1 MRSLSAIAI
10 CILLALL
17 IRADGVA
24 TPVPDAKGKPA
35 SNSQPGKT
43 PVRQLEIQ
51 FDQAEEDEN
60 RSIGIYTHATIID
73 GDTVIHCVKAIM
85 HRKDHILDVKG
96 DVTIRNPQADVSG
109 DGGTVD
115 YTSHVRTAT
124 LIGNVVMIIKP
135 KKTDELQTK
144 QSASPSNSDNDAEIR
159 KYPLEVHCDK
169 IVYEY
174 AKDKKHALLTGDFHI
189 IQKLPDKT
197 RTLTADHAEWI
208 GLEDKIILYPPVH
221 VQDNKGFQGDTDEQ
235 VVILTGKGNDT
246 IKLGKGKAIIPIK
259 EDENPIP
266 SDSGK

>member
-1 MRSLSAIAI
+1 MRSLAGIVI
-10 CILLALL
+10 CILLALVY
-17 IRADGVA
+17 AASGTE
-24 TPVPDAKGKPA
+24 TPIHDAKGKSA
-35 SNSQPGKT
+35 SNSQVKTT

-60 RSIGIYTHATIID
+60 RSIGIYTNATITD
-73 GDTVIHCVKAIM
+73 GDTVIHCLKAIM
-85 HRKDHILDVKG
+85 HRKDHIIDVKG
-96 DVTIRNPQADVSG
+96 NVTISNPQADVSG

-124 LIGNVVMIIKP
+124 LSGNVVMIIKP
-135 KKTDELQTK
+135 KKTEEPQAK
-144 QSASPSNSDNDAEIR
+144 QATSPSNSNNDAEIR
-159 KYPLEVHCDK
+159 KYPLEVHCEK

-208 GLEDKIILYPPVH
+208 GLDDKVILYPPVH
-221 VQDNKGFQGDTDEQ
+221 VQDDKGFQGDTDEQ

-246 IKLGKGKAIIPIK
+246 IKLGKGKAVIPIN